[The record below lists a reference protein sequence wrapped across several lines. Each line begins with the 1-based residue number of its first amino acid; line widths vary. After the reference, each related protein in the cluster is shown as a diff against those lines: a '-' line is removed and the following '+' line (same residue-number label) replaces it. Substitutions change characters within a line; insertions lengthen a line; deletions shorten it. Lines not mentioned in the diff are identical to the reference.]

1 MAEQSPV
8 VYLLH
13 GEEEFGIAETIA
25 KLSEHIGDPSMAD
38 LNTTRIAAGQ
48 LDIEELRAS
57 ANATPFLAS
66 HRLVIVEDATR
77 RLTTKE
83 DQEKFCAL
91 LDNLPETTKL
101 VLVQRKALKD
111 SHWLLKWAKGA
122 DGRAYVKSFAAAKG
136 GQMANWIRAQ
146 AKHQGGEITNQAAYL
161 LAEMIGQDSRLADGE
176 ITKLLTYVN
185 FQRPVDVDDV
195 ENLSAFVGKQG
206 DFFGLIDAMGAQ
218 NGRQAMDMLHSLLRD
233 QDGMLLFFG
242 LVGHFRLL
250 IQAREILEN
259 GGRENDVAK
268 ELGIHPFRAKKLF
281 GQARTLKM
289 DTLETIYRR
298 LLEYDQGMKT
308 GKLSA
313 ELALDELVTKLT
325 AAK

>member
-1 MAEQSPV
+1 MTEQSPV

-13 GEEEFGIAETIA
+13 GEEEFGIAETIT

-38 LNTTRIAAGQ
+38 LNTTRIEAGR
-48 LDIEELRAS
+48 LDIEELRAN
-57 ANATPFLAS
+57 ANAAPFLTS

-77 RLTTKE
+77 RLSAKE

-101 VLVQRKALKD
+101 VLVQRKVLKEN
-111 SHWLLKWAKGA
+111 HWLIKWAKGA
-122 DGRAYVKSFAAAKG
+122 GERAYVKAFAIAKG

-146 AKHQGGEITNQAAYL
+146 AKRQGGEITNQAAYL

-218 NGRQAMDMLHSLLRD
+218 NGRQAMDMLHSLLQD
-233 QDGMLLFFG
+233 QDGMQLFFG

-250 IQAREILEN
+250 LQAREILEN
-259 GGRENDVAK
+259 GGTEGEVAK
-268 ELGIHPFRAKKLF
+268 QLGIHPFRAKKLF

-289 DTLETIYRR
+289 NVLEAIYRR
-298 LLEYDQGMKT
+298 LLEYDAGMKT
-308 GKLSA
+308 GKFSA

-325 AAK
+325 VAG